1 MERLKNMK
9 ENLVSAVQSQISG
22 NLSSVD
28 AQELGA
34 AVDMIKD
41 LSEALY
47 YCSVVE
53 AMEKSEKESKK
64 EEHHHHYTE
73 RMIPYEYQRDMDR
86 QNGRMYYPMM
96 YPYDDRVMYYDGQG
110 GYSGNRGSSN
120 GNSNNGGQFSG
131 GNNARGGGS
140 RGYSQNDWESY
151 PMKVQDYREGKSPM
165 SRKMYMEAKELHKG
179 KEVQMKELEKYMK
192 ELSQDVTEMIHDAS
206 PEEKQILK
214 QKITELAG
222 KIG

>member
-120 GNSNNGGQFSG
+120 GNSNNGGQSSG

-179 KEVQMKELEKYMK
+179 KEIQMKELEKYMK

>member
-120 GNSNNGGQFSG
+120 GNSNNGGQSSG